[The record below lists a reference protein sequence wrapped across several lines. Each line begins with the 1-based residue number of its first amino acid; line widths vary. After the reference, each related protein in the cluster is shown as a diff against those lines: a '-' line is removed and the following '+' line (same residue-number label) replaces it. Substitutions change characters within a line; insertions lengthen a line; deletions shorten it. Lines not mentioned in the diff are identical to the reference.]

1 MKRAGTGDKRR
12 KERKMSDLISR
23 QAAIS
28 TLDDEITI
36 TGKSN
41 AYVVKDY
48 VQRVK
53 RKLENLPSAEPKT
66 GKWTVA
72 PICITCSECGESFP
86 LIPQNYCPNCGARM
100 TYETD

>member
-1 MKRAGTGDKRR
+1 MD
-12 KERKMSDLISR
+12 DFISR
-23 QAAIS
+23 QAAIG

-53 RKLENLPSAEPKT
+53 RKLENLPSAEPERKKGEWVKT
-66 GKWTVA
+66 ESMQYFRKHYPTYTCSICGFRKGGKW
-72 PICITCSECGESFP
+72 
-86 LIPQNYCPNCGARM
+86 NYCPNCGARM
-100 TYETD
+100 TDETD